1 MAKETYL
8 DKFRRLALLEYVSVD
23 NVLGEDGEEPA
34 QDAQPAADSGQM
46 PPQGGADAGMD
57 PTVGGGAPT
66 PAAGPQG
73 FAPQTMGDDPSM
85 GMSGDN
91 NMGSGMDMTALQGQD
106 MGATPEE
113 DVEEI
118 DVDDLVDSQE
128 ETEKKVSKLMRK
140 FSGVADQMM
149 SAVDAL
155 SSKIDASTE
164 KLNKLEAEFQKRNPT
179 PIEKL
184 SMRTV
189 GSYPFG
195 QTVDQYWADKEQT
208 SNYSPASNNDG
219 VDNPEYTI
227 TKNDVDNISD
237 YQNIA
242 REMNSKKFGLS
253 QLLNL

>member
-1 MAKETYL
+1 MEKETYL

-23 NVLGEDGEEPA
+23 NVLGEDGEEPP
-34 QDAQPAADSGQM
+34 QDAQPTGDPSQM
-46 PPQGGADAGMD
+46 PPQDGADGGMD
-57 PTVGGGAPT
+57 PTAGGDT
-66 PAAGPQG
+66 QAAGPQG
-73 FAPQTMGDDPSM
+73 FAPQTMGNDPSM
-85 GMSGDN
+85 GGMPGGD
-91 NMGSGMDMTALQGQD
+91 MGNGMDMTAPQGQD
-106 MGATPEE
+106 MGAAPEE

-128 ETEKKVSKLMRK
+128 ETEKKVSKLMHK

-208 SNYSPASNNDG
+208 SNYSPASDNDG

-227 TKNDVDNISD
+227 TKNDIDNISD

>member
-1 MAKETYL
+1 MEKETYL
-8 DKFRRLALLEYVSVD
+8 DKFRRLAPLEYVSVD
-23 NVLGEDGEEPA
+23 NVLGEDGEEPP
-34 QDAQPAADSGQM
+34 QDTQPTGDLGQM
-46 PPQGGADAGMD
+46 PPQGGADGGMD
-57 PTVGGGAPT
+57 PTAGGDAQ
-66 PAAGPQG
+66 AAGPQG
-73 FAPQTMGDDPSM
+73 FAPQTMGNDPSM
-85 GMSGDN
+85 GGMPGH
-91 NMGSGMDMTALQGQD
+91 NMGSGMDMTAPQGQD
-106 MGATPEE
+106 MGTAPEE

-128 ETEKKVSKLMRK
+128 ETEKKVTKLMHK

-164 KLNKLEAEFQKRNPT
+164 KLNKLEAEIQKRNPT

-208 SNYSPASNNDG
+208 SNYSPASDNDG

-227 TKNDVDNISD
+227 TKNDIDNISD